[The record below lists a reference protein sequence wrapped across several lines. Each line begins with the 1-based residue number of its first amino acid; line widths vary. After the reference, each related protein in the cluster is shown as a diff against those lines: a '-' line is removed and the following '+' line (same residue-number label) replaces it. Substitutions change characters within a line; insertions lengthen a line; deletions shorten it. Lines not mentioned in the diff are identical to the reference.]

1 MSADPTTAD
10 WFLSPED
17 RGNPDTLLDRRR
29 GDGTAFTEGNH
40 VELLM
45 HGRPYFARLYAR
57 LEEMQAGDWV
67 HFADWRGDPDQ
78 ELIDGEE
85 FADVLVGLVKRGV
98 KVRGL
103 VWRSHPKVAGFHLEH
118 HLELSQQINDAGGL
132 VLLDQRVR
140 PAGSHHQKLVLLRH
154 AHGRGARSCLRRRDR
169 PLSRA
174 PRRRSPPR

>member
-1 MSADPTTAD
+1 
-10 WFLSPED
+10 
-17 RGNPDTLLDRRR
+17 
-29 GDGTAFTEGNH
+29 

-85 FADVLVGLVKRGV
+85 FAEVLVGLVKRGV
-98 KVRGL
+98 KVRGM

-132 VLLDQRVR
+132 VLLDRGFGRRVPPPSWAAR
-140 PAGSHHQKLVLLRH
+140 ALHAG
-154 AHGRGARSCLRRRDR
+154 GGCTLRRRSTSVMGAAC
-169 PLSRA
+169 P
-174 PRRRSPPR
+174 PPR